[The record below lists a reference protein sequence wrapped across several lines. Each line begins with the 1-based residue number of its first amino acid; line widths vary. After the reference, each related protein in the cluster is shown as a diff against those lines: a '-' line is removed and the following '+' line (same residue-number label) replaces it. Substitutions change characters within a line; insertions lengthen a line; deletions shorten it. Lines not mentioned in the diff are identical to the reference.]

1 MSTANMFTQYDLSAD
16 TPLRQA
22 VRNAI
27 YMDEKT
33 SVQTCVKFAQLTE
46 QQNANIAKMGMGL
59 VAQVRDKQRKA
70 GGVDALMQEY
80 SLSTEEGLVLMCLA
94 EALLRIPD
102 GYTQDKLIRD
112 KIGGRSWKKH
122 LGNSPSMFVNT
133 STWGLILTGGI
144 VGTSQQ
150 DLERDWGDILQGMVR
165 RVGEPVIRQGVRQ
178 AMYLIGRQ
186 FVTGTTIENAVE
198 RGEDHLARGYRYSYD
213 MLGEGARTDADAKR
227 YMDSYVHAIHAIGAV
242 SNGLG
247 PIQSSGVS
255 VKLSAL
261 HARYEYGNQG
271 RVLNELYPRL
281 LELAQLSAKYDIGLC
296 IDAEEVDRLD
306 LSMTLLEKLCFEPSL
321 KNWQGLG
328 LAVQAYQKRCFY
340 YIDWLADLAR
350 RSGKRLLPRLVKG
363 AYWDT
368 EIKRAQEMGLDDFPV
383 FTRKVYTDVSY
394 MACAKKLL
402 SAPDAFYPCFATH
415 NAHTMAMVAELAGD
429 KEFEYQCL
437 HGMGDALYDQIV
449 GDTKSGK
456 RPVRIYAPVG
466 EHEDL
471 LAYLVRRLLENGANS
486 SFVNRIVDENVP
498 LEDMVTD
505 PVAQAKKLGGIP
517 HAYIKK
523 PVDLCEGNVCE
534 GGRKNSKGIDITDP
548 EQLLTLQSGMQ
559 HHQKPVGASSL
570 ISGQSIKGEKANVTN
585 PATGDTIGTIT
596 RVDKKHIIKA
606 IDSAGEAFET
616 WHNTPAEIRATALE
630 KAADLFEQHTPEL
643 MAILTREAGKSLLDG
658 IAEVREAVDFLR
670 YYAVQARDKFNGP
683 TSLPGPTGEINTIEL
698 KGRGVFLCVSPWN
711 FPLAIFSGQI
721 AAALAVGNT
730 VVAKPA
736 DTTCIIAYRAIQL
749 MHQAG
754 IPKNALHLLCGS
766 GQLIG
771 DVAIPHPK
779 LGGVCFTGSTE
790 VAKSINISM
799 AKRDGAIL
807 PLIAETGGQN
817 AMIVDSSALSE
828 QVCRD
833 VISGAFQSAGQR
845 CSALRVLFVQ
855 EDVADGIIEM
865 IQGAMG
871 ELTIGN
877 PIELSTD
884 VGPVID
890 DRALRPLVE
899 HVERMDA
906 EAKLLGIVDLPPNL
920 QQGLSDNA
928 TFFAPRMY
936 ELDSLDQLTREVFGP
951 ILHVIRFKAQDLDKV
966 IDQINNTGYGLT
978 LGIHSRIDATVEKI
992 INAVKVGNAYVNR
1005 NQIGAVVGMQP
1016 FGGEGL
1022 SGTGP
1027 KAGGPHYLYRFAT
1040 EHTVSR
1046 DVTAAGGNAAL
1057 MATQEG

>member
-1 MSTANMFTQYDLSAD
+1 MFTPYDLSAD

-22 VRNAI
+22 VRDAI
-27 YMDEKT
+27 YMDEKI
-33 SVQTCVKFAQLTE
+33 SVQTCTQFAKLTH
-46 QQNANIAKMGMGL
+46 QQNANIVKMGMGL
-59 VAQVRDKQRKA
+59 VAQVRDKQRVA

-112 KIGGRSWKKH
+112 KIGGRSWRNH

-150 DLERDWGDILQGMVR
+150 DLEKDWGDILQGMVR

-186 FVTGTTIENAVE
+186 FVMGTAIENAIE
-198 RGEDHLARGYRYSYD
+198 RGEDHVKRGYRYSYD

-227 YMDSYVHAIHAIGAV
+227 YMDAYVHAINAIGAV
-242 SNGLG
+242 SDGLG

-261 HARYEYGNQG
+261 HARYEYGNQE

-281 LELAQLSAKYDIGLC
+281 LELAQLSAQYDIGLC

-350 RSGKRLLPRLVKG
+350 RAKKRLLPRLVKG

-368 EIKRAQEMGLDDFPV
+368 EIKRAQEMGLSDFPV

-415 NAHTMAMVAELAGD
+415 NAHTMAMVAELACGLGGNT
-429 KEFEYQCL
+429 EFEYQCL

-449 GDTKSGK
+449 GDGADKGDNK

-466 EHEDL
+466 QHEDL

-498 LEDMVTD
+498 LEDMVQD
-505 PVAQAKKLGGIP
+505 PVAQAEQLGGIP
-517 HAYIKK
+517 HAHIKH
-523 PVDLCEGNVCE
+523 PLDLCERNLYGA
-534 GGRKNSKGIDITDP
+534 GRKNSKGIDMTDT
-548 EQLLTLQSGMQ
+548 EQLKTLQVGMAK
-559 HHQKPVGASSL
+559 HQNPIHASSL
-570 ISGQSIKGEKANVTN
+570 VCGKPVKGKKSNVTN
-585 PATGDTIGTIT
+585 PATGETVGTVI
-596 RVDKKHIIKA
+596 RAGEQDIIKA
-606 IDSAGEAFET
+606 IDSAGVAFET
-616 WHNTPAEIRATALE
+616 WHNTPADVRATALE
-630 KAADLFEQHTPEL
+630 KTADLFEDHTAEF
-643 MAILTREAGKSLLDG
+643 MAILTREAGKSLPDG

-670 YYAVQARDKFNGP
+670 YYAQQAREKLSAP
-683 TSLPGPTGEINTIEL
+683 IPLAGPTGEINTIQL

-736 DTTCIIAYRAIQL
+736 DTTCILAYRAIQL

-754 IPKNALHLLCGS
+754 IPTEALHLLCGS

-771 DVAIPHPK
+771 DVAISHPK

-790 VAKSINISM
+790 IAKSININM
-799 AKRDGAIL
+799 ANRDGAIL

-817 AMIVDSSALSE
+817 AMIVDSSALPE

-855 EDVADGIIEM
+855 EDVADGMIEM
-865 IQGAMG
+865 IQGAMR
-871 ELTIGN
+871 ELTMGN
-877 PIELSTD
+877 PMHLCTD

-890 DRALRPLVE
+890 ERALRPLIE
-899 HVERMDA
+899 HAHRMDR
-906 EAKLLGIVDLPPNL
+906 EATLLGTVDLPKDLP
-920 QQGLSDNA
+920 QGS

-936 ELDSLDQLTREVFGP
+936 ELTSLEQLHREVFGP
-951 ILHVIRFKAQDLDKV
+951 ILHVIRFKAQDLETIIHD
-966 IDQINNTGYGLT
+966 INNTGYGLT

-992 INAVKVGNAYVNR
+992 LSKVKVGNAYVNR

-1057 MATQEG
+1057 MATGEG